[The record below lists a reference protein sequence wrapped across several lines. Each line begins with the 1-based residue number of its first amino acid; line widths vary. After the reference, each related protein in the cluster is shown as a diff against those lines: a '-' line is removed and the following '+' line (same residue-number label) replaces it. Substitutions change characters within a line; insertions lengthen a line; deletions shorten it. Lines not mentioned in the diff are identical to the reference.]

1 MDNPGF
7 YVGNEFAEIK
17 VELDDDANGLR
28 LKLTD
33 MRSGQVRRFE
43 ALELET
49 LLWLRPERIELMLDP
64 SFDRWADRENPGG

>member
-33 MRSGQVRRFE
+33 MRSGQVRRFD

>member
-1 MDNPGF
+1 VEGF
-7 YVGNEFAEIK
+7 FVGNEFAEIK

-33 MRSGQVRRFE
+33 VRSGQVRRFD

>member
-1 MDNPGF
+1 VEGF
-7 YVGNEFAEIK
+7 YVGNEFAEIR

-33 MRSGQVRRFE
+33 VRSGQVRRFD

>member
-1 MDNPGF
+1 VEGF

-33 MRSGQVRRFE
+33 VRSGQVRRFD